1 MSVPKW
7 YPTITLQ
14 QFRGKCLSAL
24 AMDICLPCLL
34 FSAVL
39 PEATDIKHHEK
50 LLQERKVFLA
60 GFRVSWST
68 VATKQENSLL
78 KCQAN
83 AQLLVEG
90 WELLLWPFIYATVGP
105 RFLHDCLR
113 RLSLAPTTCCQVS
126 ALLGVMCC
134 LAVGIPKQHL
144 GAAAAAWWEYAR
156 LLDMNW

>member
-1 MSVPKW
+1 M
-7 YPTITLQ
+7 
-14 QFRGKCLSAL
+14 
-24 AMDICLPCLL
+24 
-34 FSAVL
+34 
-39 PEATDIKHHEK
+39 KHYFQIS
-50 LLQERKVFLA
+50 LT

-105 RFLHDCLR
+105 RFLHDCVR
-113 RLSLAPTTCCQVS
+113 PLSLAPTTCCQVS
-126 ALLGVMCC
+126 ALLGVTCC

-156 LLDMNW
+156 HQLVKTDRSTFLKSHKLDVYEIESQGVMQCCLHKLSDLRPAQAFRM